1 MLRACFVRVLSVL
14 YTLSVL
20 ILQGINISSFSL
32 VPCKVLISQNVVLV
46 SKSKRRVCVLRT
58 CLDLR
63 LNEKEKKKEGGIS
76 TFTLLNYEMI
86 CGFAQV
92 QVSFHH

>member
-14 YTLSVL
+14 YTVSVL

-63 LNEKEKKKEGGIS
+63 LNEKEKKKGGGIS